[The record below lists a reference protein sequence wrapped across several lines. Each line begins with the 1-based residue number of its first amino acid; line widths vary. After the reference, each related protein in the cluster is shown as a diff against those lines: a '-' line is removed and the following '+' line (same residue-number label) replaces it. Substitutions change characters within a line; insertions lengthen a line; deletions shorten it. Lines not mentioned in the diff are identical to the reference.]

1 MAPVPPLA
9 GALQEPVTFQDVAV
23 VFTQEQWGYLHPSQK
38 ELYRDV
44 MLENYRNLVCVGLAV
59 SKPEVIC
66 QLEQGEAPWRPEE
79 KVPWSSCPGE
89 SLGTVST
96 GLSARKPLQSTG
108 WEKIPGCLSASK
120 SLHCYPNK
128 PSFLTCQGV
137 TYSLHCKMA
146 HKGLDVALDLILEA
160 QLVTGFPPSP
170 TLSEPWGIIPSCH

>member
-79 KVPWSSCPGE
+79 KVPWSSCPE
-89 SLGTVST
+89 KKM
-96 GLSARKPLQSTG
+96 SAILK
-108 WEKIPGCLSASK
+108 EKDLLACLTLEMKRPGYLK
-120 SLHCYPNK
+120 
-128 PSFLTCQGV
+128 V
-137 TYSLHCKMA
+137 TFS
-146 HKGLDVALDLILEA
+146 
-160 QLVTGFPPSP
+160 
-170 TLSEPWGIIPSCH
+170 